1 MMSNFKD
8 VSIRSRI
15 AVIEA
20 LVKNSIAEKLN
31 TDPEFVDLG
40 YAYNLNDEAIDI
52 NISIFSTAQDKNSD
66 IITETYGAKV
76 IKSGD
81 QTDII
86 ELAIHIAK
94 DMYNKITAS
103 EKIKECLT

>member
-8 VSIRSRI
+8 VSIRSRL

-31 TDPEFVDLG
+31 TDLEFVDLG
-40 YAYNLNDEAIDI
+40 YIYNRNDEALDI
-52 NISIFSTAQDKNSD
+52 NISIFNTTQDKNSD
-66 IITETYGAKV
+66 VITETYGAKV

-86 ELAIHIAK
+86 ELGIYIAR
-94 DMYNKITAS
+94 DMYNKITAN
-103 EKIKECLT
+103 EK